1 MDFKMKKQLSFQL
14 TLNEDELVSFYSLI
28 QKMHNFEGHEDVGWK
43 VDEFEISDDELH
55 LIDMLDKYITH
66 SEAFDELKLGDEDN
80 G

>member
-1 MDFKMKKQLSFQL
+1 
-14 TLNEDELVSFYSLI
+14 
-28 QKMHNFEGHEDVGWK
+28 MHNFEGHEDVGWK

-66 SEAFDELKLGDEDN
+66 SDAYDELKLGDEDN